1 MKKLL
6 IAALVTGACVS
17 PVFAADGLNDSQK
30 PAPSFEQT
38 KSDILNYIDQNPAPD
53 QELLKT
59 CVQSAQSYDVIKACR
74 AKYSPTKQ
82 DRMKNNRQNN
92 REQPM

>member
-6 IAALVTGACVS
+6 IAALVTGVCVTS
-17 PVFAADGLNDSQK
+17 VFAADGLNDSQK
-30 PAPSFEQT
+30 PVPSFEQT
-38 KSDILNYIDQNPAPD
+38 KTDILNYIDQNPAPD
-53 QELLKT
+53 QALLKA

-74 AKYSPTKQ
+74 ANYSPTKQ

>member
-1 MKKLL
+1 MKNLL
-6 IAALVTGACVS
+6 IAALVTGACVT
-17 PVFAADGLNDSQK
+17 PIFAADGLNDPQK
-30 PAPSFEQT
+30 PVPSFEQT
-38 KSDILNYIDQNPAPD
+38 KTDILNYIDQNPAPD
-53 QELLKT
+53 QALLKV

-74 AKYSPTKQ
+74 ANYSPTKQ